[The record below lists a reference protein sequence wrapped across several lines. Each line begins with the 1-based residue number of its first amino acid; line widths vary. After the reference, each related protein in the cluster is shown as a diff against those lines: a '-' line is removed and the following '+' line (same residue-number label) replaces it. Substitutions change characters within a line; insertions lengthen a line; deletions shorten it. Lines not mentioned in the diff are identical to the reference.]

1 MSYSLR
7 VGGVSPLSKAARHW
21 TEFPVFGVWARMSSQ
36 YVLTVVQKCRALL
49 SWGRLLFLFAFKV
62 VFFLLL
68 FFFLVSCF
76 FVVFFSSMG
85 LGRHPFHG
93 CQPKGRLWSCQE
105 RGRLRLANSQMNGAP
120 FPSLPPQCPSTHTV
134 LRSPEQLLPLPQ
146 LCPHIMGLL
155 SATPHLFCLH

>member
-1 MSYSLR
+1 MVFPPWAKQQDIEQNFLSLGCGPGCLPNMSWPWSRSAVLF
-7 VGGVSPLSKAARHW
+7 SPGAG
-21 TEFPVFGVWARMSSQ
+21 FYF
-36 YVLTVVQKCRALL
+36 C
-49 SWGRLLFLFAFKV
+49 
-62 VFFLLL
+62 LLL
-68 FFFLVSCF
+68 RWFFFCCCFFFLVSCF